1 MTSEPLRVLVLMPGP
16 KFDLEWEFGTRLAGL
31 SRFSSGY
38 VVVTGQPA
46 QKLAIGAYEIVATHF
61 WPESALSLLR
71 SRLAFVMECLRTVS
85 RAKRRGRGVQLL
97 VCYDPLLTGLIG
109 WAVARMLGAKL
120 VCEVNGDYSD
130 RVNFLHVRLAAVRVV
145 KSWAA
150 LRLVRFVLSRA
161 AGIRLLHPSQLE
173 KIGYRRRPGQVVE
186 QIPDFVDT
194 SVFVQLGEEKT
205 ILVVGFPFFVK
216 GIDTAIAAFRQ
227 VAAAHPDWVLKIM
240 GHYPD
245 GEELQKAI
253 GDCPRIVHQPPVTH
267 RHMPAHIGRC
277 GIVLQPSRTE
287 AMGRVLVEAMA
298 AGKPRVA
305 SRVGGIP
312 TVVADGEDG
321 ILVDPE
327 DVDGFARAL
336 AALMSSAEL
345 RQRLGAAGARRA
357 ASELSTDE
365 YFRKTERFYRRVIDA
380 QADGR

>member
-1 MTSEPLRVLVLMPGP
+1 
-16 KFDLEWEFGTRLAGL
+16 
-31 SRFSSGY
+31 
-38 VVVTGQPA
+38 
-46 QKLAIGAYEIVATHF
+46 
-61 WPESALSLLR
+61 
-71 SRLAFVMECLRTVS
+71 
-85 RAKRRGRGVQLL
+85 
-97 VCYDPLLTGLIG
+97 
-109 WAVARMLGAKL
+109 
-120 VCEVNGDYSD
+120 
-130 RVNFLHVRLAAVRVV
+130 V